1 MTKITN
7 IETFVLKDTLE
18 KSFFFS
24 QWEYSERCICIVK
37 ITCSDG
43 TYGWGEENMVLLSF
57 WSLELSF

>member
-1 MTKITN
+1 MTTISK
-7 IETFVLKDTLE
+7 IETYVLKDTLE

-43 TYGWGEENMVLLSF
+43 TYGWGEAMDLRIS
-57 WSLELSF
+57 